1 MQAPITGDAMQSRD
15 FTVKLI
21 ATQFV
26 KRYVKSNENDIND
39 AESICG
45 TMSQS
50 SMKFVAVKK
59 VEQQDIP
66 AAHRNRS
73 VLIVHP
79 AAKAKQVR
87 SLVAPAQ

>member
-1 MQAPITGDAMQSRD
+1 
-15 FTVKLI
+15 
-21 ATQFV
+21 
-26 KRYVKSNENDIND
+26 
-39 AESICG
+39 
-45 TMSQS
+45 MSQS